1 MSIAGYQ
8 SDRFAHRFHR
18 ADRRKT
24 GIAGMSAF
32 GRKAG
37 SGGTIAAMR
46 PAFGVARP
54 MKGNDSAGSQ
64 GPNGGS
70 ATPVPG
76 NDGRGG
82 YDGYDSNSKNSDAM
96 ARLADRANQVV
107 ENQHHAEGFEASV
120 HKIKEQVLPHLLE
133 RVDPEAAATL
143 TKEELSEEFRP
154 IIMEVLGELKVTLNR
169 REQFALEKVLI
180 DELLGF
186 GPLEELLNDPDVSDI
201 MVNGP
206 DQTYI
211 EKKGKLTL
219 APIRFRDESHLFQ
232 IAQRIVNQVGR
243 RVDQTT
249 PLADARLKDGS
260 RVNVIVPPLSLRGTA
275 ISIRKFSEKPI
286 TLDMLRDF
294 GSMSDKMC
302 TALKIA
308 GACRMNV
315 IISGGTGSGKTTML
329 NALSKMIDPGERVL
343 TIEDAA
349 ELRLQQP
356 HWLPLETIGDL
367 VKNALRMRPDRIIL
381 GEIRGAE
388 AFDLLAA
395 MNTGHDG
402 SMCTLHANSP
412 RECLGRMENM
422 ILMGDIKI
430 PKEAI
435 SRQIAESVDLIVQV
449 KRLRDGSRRTT
460 NITEVIGMEGDVIV
474 TQELF
479 KFEYLDE
486 SDDGTIIGEFRAAG
500 LRPYTL
506 EKARQFGF
514 DQAFLEA
521 CL

>member
-1 MSIAGYQ
+1 
-8 SDRFAHRFHR
+8 
-18 ADRRKT
+18 
-24 GIAGMSAF
+24 MSAF
-32 GRKAG
+32 GRR
-37 SGGTIAAMR
+37 GGMTGGPGAR

-54 MKGNDSAGSQ
+54 MQ
-64 GPNGGS
+64 GGTARPAEPEGGEQFPPLAALPLPGS
-70 ATPVPG
+70 AAEMDLAAGGVPPTAQQVAL
-76 NDGRGG
+76 D
-82 YDGYDSNSKNSDAM
+82 DSM
-96 ARLADRANQVV
+96 ARLAERQATSGEAGNSR
-107 ENQHHAEGFEASV
+107 NEGFETSI
-120 HKIKEQVLPHLLE
+120 HRIKEQVLPRLLE

-143 TKEELSEEFRP
+143 SKDELAEEFRP
-154 IIMEVLGELKVTLNR
+154 IIGEVLAELKLTLNR
-169 REQFALEKVLI
+169 REQFALEKVLV
-180 DELLGF
+180 DELLGL
-186 GPLEELLNDPDVSDI
+186 GPLEELLADGNISDI

-206 DQTYI
+206 DQTFI
-211 EKKGKLTL
+211 ERKGKLEL
-219 APIRFRDESHLFQ
+219 ANIQFRDEEHLFQ
-232 IAQRIVNQVGR
+232 IAQRICNSVGR

-260 RVNVIVPPLSLRGTA
+260 RVNVIVPPLSLKGTA
-275 ISIRKFSEKPI
+275 ISIRKFSDKPI
-286 TLDMLRDF
+286 TLDMMAGF
-294 GSMSDKMC
+294 GSMSQKMA

-308 GACRMNV
+308 GACRFNV
-315 IISGGTGSGKTTML
+315 VISGGTGSGKTTML

-356 HWLPLETIGDL
+356 HWLPLETRPPNLEGQGEISIRDL

-381 GEIRGAE
+381 GEIRGSE
-388 AFDLLAA
+388 CFDLLAA

-422 ILMGDIKI
+422 VLMGDIKI

-435 SRQIAESVDLIVQV
+435 SRQIADSVDLIVQV
-449 KRLRDGSRRTT
+449 KRLRDGSRRVT
-460 NITEVIGMEGDVIV
+460 NITEVIGMEGPVIV

-486 SDDGTIIGEFRAAG
+486 SADGKIVGEYRSMG

-506 EKARQFGF
+506 DKARQFGF
-514 DQAFLEA
+514 DQAMLEA